1 MLYIEAKDS
10 MLAASKG
17 TPEYDAIMKRLME
30 LNYKHQEEA
39 HEENKFNPEA
49 AFANTKAMNL
59 PKEESMLES

>member
-1 MLYIEAKDS
+1 
-10 MLAASKG
+10 
-17 TPEYDAIMKRLME
+17 MKRLME

-49 AFANTKAMNL
+49 AFVNTKAMNL